1 MTEKGHAHINFRVIT
16 GLKNNLFNF
25 LFIWCPICH
34 QWSCLAIIIIEI
46 ILIMVRWFSLT
57 TDKSAI
63 GSSFPSDDTVLGI
76 FVSVHLPP
84 GQLNRDQGVLGQVL
98 NAGKKSAIFLKIG
111 SLPCPISLPHTRALR
126 TFVSLSDAGGRREK
140 TREDPA
146 AGMSHKP
153 LSHEEREPAAS
164 TSGRR
169 WPGFVSM
176 FLSFQVY

>member
-1 MTEKGHAHINFRVIT
+1 MPPMVLLG
-16 GLKNNLFNF
+16 NNYYWDNSDSGQMVLADYRQ
-25 LFIWCPICH
+25 ICYRFVLPFWWH
-34 QWSCLAIIIIEI
+34 
-46 ILIMVRWFSLT
+46 SLG
-57 TDKSAI
+57 DLCKCSSA
-63 GSSFPSDDTVLGI
+63 S
-76 FVSVHLPP
+76 

-146 AGMSHKP
+146 AGMSHNKP
-153 LSHEEREPAAS
+153 LSHEEREPVAS
-164 TSGRR
+164 TLGRR

-176 FLSFQVY
+176 FLSFQVYWWIWRQIPNTLSSRKTVQGIRGKWRKDTR